1 MAVLPFLG
9 FPSNV
14 RKIFFLMTGLG
25 IILLSYFMY
34 IQIKAITEMD
44 EKGGGIFV
52 DEDDSDMEIESES
65 IEKAPNSDENQVLDE
80 AISED
85 HE

>member
-1 MAVLPFLG
+1 
-9 FPSNV
+9 
-14 RKIFFLMTGLG
+14 
-25 IILLSYFMY
+25 LSYFMY